1 MLFWYVSLEVP
12 VSAAQLPWVWTR
24 YSHGYTKPGLGQS
37 HTPIAA
43 EKHLDKINDLKME
56 ILETMIENENT
67 KEEIRQWMVNHRAAV
82 VIYDP
87 PIEKIANRIVT
98 LKREKWVDDV
108 EQEER
113 RIQRRLN
120 EERRILEMEMET
132 KKKDERETEE
142 KKEDIC

>member
-1 MLFWYVSLEVP
+1 M
-12 VSAAQLPWVWTR
+12 
-24 YSHGYTKPGLGQS
+24 
-37 HTPIAA
+37 
-43 EKHLDKINDLKME
+43 D
-56 ILETMIENENT
+56 
-67 KEEIRQWMVNHRAAV
+67 VNHRAAV

-132 KKKDERETEE
+132 KKKDEREKEE